1 MCSLG
6 NSVLTTVQAKI
17 PTSMKDL
24 YHLGLCVMC
33 YSPLLSQILWL
44 ERATLSIHP
53 GKVNENECL
62 EAQQFQLGLNYVVRP

>member
-1 MCSLG
+1 
-6 NSVLTTVQAKI
+6 
-17 PTSMKDL
+17 MKDL

-33 YSPLLSQILWL
+33 YSPLLLQILWL